1 MHISGEDAGRT
12 ATLSPPASPEIT
24 FPDGFYEEEREGADR
39 FRWMQPKGNLA
50 FAPSAEDR
58 FLEFWVLSEFR
69 DLTQHLTVSSGASQL
84 GVPLV
89 AGWMPVSVPVP
100 PGAASVNL
108 EVNKPFPAEYHPSDR
123 RRLAVRIRAL
133 RLHGDADRHAALI
146 RQHENARLN
155 QQELLDG
162 RTVLASTPPSLGIDL
177 HGVCNVK
184 PPCVYCEWD
193 FSKDLEGDRAAVPF
207 TRATLDEWGPFFDNS
222 TTLINCSI
230 GEPFMMPNLDELLDI
245 FRRTGKTLQMTTN
258 GQILTDRNIQRLLGL
273 PIDLYVS
280 LDAATPDT
288 YAKLRNNTFNRL
300 VANLRRLI
308 AAKGGRG
315 RLPYVHLVFMP
326 MRCNIHE
333 LEAFVRLA
341 AELNADRLVLR
352 PLNFS
357 DGAVLDWT
365 RNGYHFEYQEELLP
379 FDELVRASGRAFRL
393 CRDLGVELA
402 DQMDFGGAMR
412 DLFHVDFDAGGET
425 AAPGGAVALEA
436 SSTSSAEPERV
447 AAPAIE
453 PQPPL
458 AATPPSLGSERT
470 PACLEPW
477 KSLYILRRGVLPC
490 CYGGEPLAPM
500 EDYRAAWNSATLQAI
515 RKTLL
520 AGRFHDYCLRSPA
533 CPIVRKSEH
542 AGLLPIGQR
551 LLMRSRH
558 LWWRLNQRAGNRPNE
573 YLYFPIKRTVL
584 RVNRAF
590 TQPGYVRKHTR
601 RLFGQWLG

>member
-1 MHISGEDAGRT
+1 MPLSGEQTDPE
-12 ATLSPPASPEIT
+12 ATLSPPVPLDVT
-24 FPDGFYEEEREGADR
+24 FVDGFYDEEREGAER
-39 FRWMQPKGNLA
+39 FRWMQPQGVVAL
-50 FAPSAEDR
+50 APSPEDQ
-58 FLEFWVLSEFR
+58 FLEFWVCSEFS
-69 DLTQHLTVSSGASQL
+69 DLSQQLTVSAGACQRA
-84 GVPLV
+84 VPLV
-89 AGWMPVSVPVP
+89 AGWMPMSVPVP
-100 PGAASVNL
+100 SGVASVAL
-108 EVNKPFPAEYHPSDR
+108 EVNKPFPAEYYPADR
-123 RRLAVRIRAL
+123 RRLAVRVRAMH
-133 RLHGDADRHAALI
+133 LHTDADRHAAVG

-162 RTVLASTPPSLGIDL
+162 QTALASTPPSLGIDL

-193 FSKDLEGDRAAVPF
+193 FSKELEGDRAAVPF
-207 TRATLDEWGPFFDNS
+207 TRATLDEWGAFFDNS

-230 GEPFMMPNLDELLDI
+230 GEPFMMRNLDELLDI

-280 LDAATPDT
+280 LDAATPET
-288 YAKLRNNTFNRL
+288 YAKLRNNTFDRL
-300 VANLRRLI
+300 VTNLRRLI
-308 AAKGGRG
+308 ATKGGRG

-357 DGAVLDWT
+357 EGVVLDWT
-365 RNGYHFEYQEELLP
+365 RNGYHFEYQKELLP

-402 DQMDFGGAMR
+402 DQMDFGGSMR
-412 DLFHVDFDAGGET
+412 DLFHDEFDAGSET
-425 AAPGGAVALEA
+425 
-436 SSTSSAEPERV
+436 TRRAEPVPPTEPWAGAPVPV

-453 PQPPL
+453 PLPPL
-458 AATPPSLGSERT
+458 AATPPSLGSGRST

-500 EDYRAAWNSATLQAI
+500 EDYRSAWNSPTMQAI
-515 RKTLL
+515 RRALL
-520 AGRFHDYCLRSPA
+520 RGKFHDYCLRSPA

-542 AGLLPIGQR
+542 AGLLPVHQR
-551 LLMRSRH
+551 MLMRGRH
-558 LWWRLNQRAGNRPNE
+558 LWWKLNRRSGDRPKQYV
-573 YLYFPIKRTVL
+573 YLPLKRTIL
-584 RVNRAF
+584 RVHRAF
-590 TQPGYVRKHTR
+590 TQPGYIRKHTR
-601 RLFGQWLG
+601 RLLGKWFG